1 VKKIKHK
8 ITRYGKDRKKKTR
21 YGRMHKKRWKMR
33 KILIAF

>member
-1 VKKIKHK
+1 VKKIKNK